1 MNVAL
6 KLIGSHRPLVIGHR
20 GYCEFAPENTLPSF
34 KLALEAGADLVEL
47 DCRQSH
53 DGTLVVIHDAE
64 LDRTTDAKLRW
75 GGRHIKVG
83 TRTAAEIQSLDA
95 GSWFDKKYAGTS
107 VPLLSEALDLIQK
120 HGVTLLER
128 KGGDLAAC
136 LALLRSKNLINKVVV
151 QSFDW
156 AFLREFHHR
165 EPAQLLAA
173 LGPPAVLPHGPRRPV
188 LFRGLNGGWLK
199 RIEKTGARV
208 VVWNKQVSSRAVR
221 LAHQRGLKV
230 WVYTINETRL
240 AERLL
245 ARGVDGLITNNVGLI
260 WKVLA
265 VRREK

>member
-245 ARGVDGLITNNVGLI
+245 ARGVDGLITNNVG
-260 WKVLA
+260 
-265 VRREK
+265 